1 MVTIVTV
8 LVIDLGLNEYVN
20 AVYFCCISSSLLIEI
35 GHTRLNIKVIEI
47 GFNLTK
53 IYIIF
58 GPIIYLLVAIA
69 TVLLY

>member
-20 AVYFCCISSSLLIEI
+20 AVYFCSISSALLIEI

-53 IYIIF
+53 I
-58 GPIIYLLVAIA
+58 
-69 TVLLY
+69 